1 MSDHATG
8 RFWSGIDIPKTIA
21 GTLAAVSAAFLGSF
35 LGVAGTMIGAAL
47 AALISS
53 IGTEVY
59 HRSINRGTKQLQ
71 AAFVVAPAAVGTPS
85 VEAAADASPS
95 EEPVSPAAPA
105 PSGDQPERRIHW
117 KRVAL
122 VTGVFFLLGM
132 GVLTTAELFAGR
144 SAADVTSGR
153 DNGSP
158 TILFDTADE
167 HRDDEESP
175 VVVPSRTPA
184 TTTSEAPAPTGPDT
198 ATTTPAGP
206 APTSEGPVPTTPA
219 ETTPPDQ
226 NETGQGETGQGETGQ
241 GQTGGDTGTGTG
253 REQPAEDSGTGE

>member
-1 MSDHATG
+1 MSEQAAG

-53 IGTEVY
+53 IGTELY
-59 HRSINRGTKQLQ
+59 HRSIDRGTKQLQ

-85 VEAAADASPS
+85 VEAAAEATPS
-95 EEPVSPAAPA
+95 DEAPTEPVGEANP
-105 PSGDQPERRIHW
+105 GHRIHW

-122 VTGVFFLLGM
+122 VTGAFFLLGI

-158 TILFDTADE
+158 TILFDTVSE
-167 HRDDEESP
+167 SSDDEERQP
-175 VVVPSRTPA
+175 VVVPSDGPA
-184 TTTSEAPAPTGPDT
+184 TTTTEAPAPTDPGGP
-198 ATTTPAGP
+198 ATTPAGP
-206 APTSEGPVPTTPA
+206 TPTTDGPTATTPA
-219 ETTPPDQ
+219 ETGAPEQD
-226 NETGQGETGQGETGQ
+226 E
-241 GQTGGDTGTGTG
+241 TGGDTGTGTEK
-253 REQPAEDSGTGE
+253 EQPAETTEE

>member
-1 MSDHATG
+1 MSDHAAG

-47 AALISS
+47 AALVSS
-53 IGTEVY
+53 IGTEIY
-59 HRSINRGTKQLQ
+59 HRSIDRGTKQLQ

-85 VEAAADASPS
+85 VEAASDASPS
-95 EEPVSPAAPA
+95 DEPGSPAAA
-105 PSGDQPERRIHW
+105 ASSGDQPERRIHW

-122 VTGVFFLLGM
+122 ITGAFFLLGM

-158 TILFDTADE
+158 TIMFDTADTS
-167 HRDDEESP
+167 HDDGDQP
-175 VVVPSRTPA
+175 AGVPSGTPA
-184 TTTSEAPAPTGPDT
+184 TATTDAPAPTGP
-198 ATTTPAGP
+198 AA
-206 APTSEGPVPTTPA
+206 PTTPA
-219 ETTPPDQ
+219 EPTPTAEGPTATTPTETTTPDQ
-226 NETGQGETGQGETGQ
+226 NETG
-241 GQTGGDTGTGTG
+241 GDTGAEKEPPAEGTGT
-253 REQPAEDSGTGE
+253 EE

>member
-1 MSDHATG
+1 MSDHAAG

-47 AALISS
+47 AALVSS

-59 HRSINRGTKQLQ
+59 HRSIDRGTKQLQ

-85 VEAAADASPS
+85 VEAASDASPS
-95 EEPVSPAAPA
+95 DEPVSPAAAA

-122 VTGVFFLLGM
+122 VTGAFFLLGM

-167 HRDDEESP
+167 SHDDGNQP
-175 VVVPSRTPA
+175 AVVPSGEPA
-184 TTTSEAPAPTGPDT
+184 TTTTDAPAPTGP
-198 ATTTPAGP
+198 AATTPAEP
-206 APTSEGPVPTTPA
+206 APTTEGPAATTPA
-219 ETTPPDQ
+219 ETTAPDQ
-226 NETGQGETGQGETGQ
+226 NETGGD
-241 GQTGGDTGTGTG
+241 TGGDTGA
-253 REQPAEDSGTGE
+253 EKEPPAEGPGTEE

>member
-1 MSDHATG
+1 MSEQAAG

-53 IGTEVY
+53 IGTELY
-59 HRSINRGTKQLQ
+59 HRSIDRGTKQLQ

-85 VEAAADASPS
+85 VGAGTDTSPS
-95 EEPVSPAAPA
+95 DEPVSPAAAA
-105 PSGDQPERRIHW
+105 PSGDQPEHRIHW

-122 VTGVFFLLGM
+122 VTGAFFLLGI

-153 DNGSP
+153 DSGSP
-158 TILFDTADE
+158 TILFDTAGE
-167 HRDDEESP
+167 HSDDEEP
-175 VVVPSRTPA
+175 AVTPSEGPA
-184 TTTSEAPAPTGPDT
+184 TTTTKAPAPTEPA
-198 ATTTPAGP
+198 ATTTPAEP
-206 APTSEGPVPTTPA
+206 APTTEGPAATPPAETGAPEQNETGTEPEQGQEQERPA
-219 ETTPPDQ
+219 ETT
-226 NETGQGETGQGETGQ
+226 GE
-241 GQTGGDTGTGTG
+241 
-253 REQPAEDSGTGE
+253 